1 MFPQDTKFLVVD
13 DFATMRKI
21 IKKVLNELGY
31 TNVEESDDGK
41 NALPMIQACHDAG
54 KPYQFIISDWNM
66 PGMQGID
73 LLKACKADPRF
84 KAVPFMLV
92 TAESE
97 QKHILEAAKAGV
109 SDYVVK
115 PFNAATLKQKMER
128 VYAKHNPQAAKAS

>member
-1 MFPQDTKFLVVD
+1 MFPNTTKFLIVD
-13 DFATMRKI
+13 DFSTMRKI

-31 TNVEESDDGK
+31 TNVEEADDGK
-41 NALPMIQACHDAG
+41 TALPMIAAAHDAG
-54 KPYQFIISDWNM
+54 KPYEFIISDWNM

-84 KAVPFMLV
+84 KATPFMLV

-115 PFNAATLKQKMER
+115 PFNSQTLKGKMER
-128 VYAKHNPQAAKAS
+128 VWAKHAGTKAA